1 MQQKQAKEEA
11 EAEDNIEKNPIHV
24 NNINPTEDRGSNNM
38 EIVQNSINRNLTM
51 AMDVPSSS
59 LPPFLIKTYDMVH
72 DISSDT
78 IVSWSS
84 NNNSFIIWNLPEFS
98 QLLLPRYFKHSNF
111 SSFVRQLNSY
121 VSSWSAMLSS
131 EKTFPLWLV
140 LRSLLILTSPCS
152 FFISEIF
159 YSSTIMLSTHYN
171 KFAFLLWH
179 IAICWIQVGFQEVC
193 ILIWF

>member
-121 VSSWSAMLSS
+121 VSS
-131 EKTFPLWLV
+131 
-140 LRSLLILTSPCS
+140 
-152 FFISEIF
+152 
-159 YSSTIMLSTHYN
+159 
-171 KFAFLLWH
+171 
-179 IAICWIQVGFQEVC
+179 
-193 ILIWF
+193 